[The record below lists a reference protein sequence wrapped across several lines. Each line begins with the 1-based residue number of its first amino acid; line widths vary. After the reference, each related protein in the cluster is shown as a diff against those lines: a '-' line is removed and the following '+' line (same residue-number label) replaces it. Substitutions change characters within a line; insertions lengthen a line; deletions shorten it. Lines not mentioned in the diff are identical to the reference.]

1 MGADPAEQEV
11 FRPVCLR
18 CMRPT
23 RVCYCAHLPSI
34 PTQTRVLLLQHPR
47 ERDMA
52 IGTARM
58 ASLCL
63 PNSELH
69 VGRSFDDHA
78 AVLRA
83 LSDPARPAVL
93 LYPGESATDVLSE
106 PPKGPVTLVVVD
118 GTWWQAKS
126 IVRDNQVLRSLPR
139 YAFEAP
145 TPSEY
150 RIRKEPKDEY
160 VSTIEALVHVL
171 GAVEGDPAR
180 FESMLTPFR
189 AMIDAQ
195 LACKTERHQP
205 RHKKKPPRP
214 PASRLPKELLT
225 RHADLVSVMAE
236 ANAWPYDDL
245 AARASFNEELV
256 HWVAYRHGTG
266 ETFDLTARPTHPLA
280 DGTTMHV
287 RMTDADIMTDGVSQD
302 ELRERFDAFLRP
314 TDLLCSWGWYGTNLM
329 RRCPLRGQRHTHEHC
344 DHRPQLDARHI
355 ARLFSRGKV
364 GSQEEYLAELGEPPA
379 KPLARGRA
387 GLRLG
392 ELVATVEH
400 FVRVLRKERDAG
412 G

>member
-1 MGADPAEQEV
+1 
-11 FRPVCLR
+11 
-18 CMRPT
+18 
-23 RVCYCAHLPSI
+23 
-34 PTQTRVLLLQHPR
+34 
-47 ERDMA
+47 MA

-126 IVRDNQVLRSLPR
+126 IVRDNQVLRALPR
-139 YAFEAP
+139 YAFLAP

-171 GAVEGDPAR
+171 GAVEGDAAR

-236 ANAWPYDDL
+236 ANAWPYDDH
-245 AARASFNEELV
+245 AARASFTEELV

-287 RMTDADIMTDGVSQD
+287 RMTDAEIMTDGVSQD
-302 ELRERFDAFLRP
+302 ELRQRFDVFLRP

-379 KPLARGRA
+379 TPLTRGRA

-400 FVRVLRKERDAG
+400 FVRVLRNERDAIG
-412 G
+412 